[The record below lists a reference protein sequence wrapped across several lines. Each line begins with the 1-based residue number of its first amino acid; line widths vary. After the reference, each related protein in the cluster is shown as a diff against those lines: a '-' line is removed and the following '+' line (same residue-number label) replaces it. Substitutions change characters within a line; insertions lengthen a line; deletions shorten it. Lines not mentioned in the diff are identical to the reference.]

1 MRRTFGSIL
10 TFGIVACWPAPG
22 AAQMPAPPPSSTIDV
37 SPRWEVSLE
46 GRVGFPTGYIR
57 VDENEIHGSRFRFN
71 DLGVSVSEAVEGSAA
86 FWLTP
91 RDTVRASFLYYF
103 LGGGSS
109 LDRAVVY
116 DGGEVNTGHVDANFD
131 FWRASLAY
139 ERVLTS
145 VLDRGRLIGSAGLTY
160 VWLNAGLTQGGK
172 SKAEDFYRQELPVP
186 ILGLRLE
193 APITDRLGIR
203 AAVSGGLLPKVD
215 SLRKEGGTVYTWQSH
230 ADASLA
236 VTYALTKMLQA
247 EAGYQFVYLH
257 QHEKSH
263 EDNNIF
269 ELIDNGLRGRLTLR
283 FW

>member
-10 TFGIVACWPAPG
+10 TLAVVACWPALG
-22 AAQMPAPPPSSTIDV
+22 AAQTPAPPPSSTIDV
-37 SPRWEVSLE
+37 STRWEISLE

-57 VDENEIHGSRFRFN
+57 VDENEIHGRRLRFN
-71 DLGVSVSEAVEGSAA
+71 DLGVSVSEVGEGSAA

-91 RDTVRASFLYYF
+91 RDAARASFLYYF
-103 LGGGSS
+103 LRGGSS
-109 LDRAVVY
+109 LDRAVVF
-116 DGGEVNTGHVDANFD
+116 DGGEYNAGHVDANFD

-172 SKAEDFYRQELPVP
+172 TKAEDFYRQELPVP

-203 AAVSGGLLPKVD
+203 AAVSGGLLPK
-215 SLRKEGGTVYTWQSH
+215 STVC
-230 ADASLA
+230 ARR
-236 VTYALTKMLQA
+236 A
-247 EAGYQFVYLH
+247 ER
-257 QHEKSH
+257 S
-263 EDNNIF
+263 I
-269 ELIDNGLRGRLTLR
+269 RGRAMPTPASASR
-283 FW
+283 MRSRRCSRPRPVTSSSTSTSTRRATKTTTSSSSSITVFARA

>member
-10 TFGIVACWPAPG
+10 TLAVVACWPALG
-22 AAQMPAPPPSSTIDV
+22 AAQTPAPPPSSTIDV
-37 SPRWEVSLE
+37 STRWEISLE

-57 VDENEIHGSRFRFN
+57 VDENEIHGRRLRFN
-71 DLGVSVSEAVEGSAA
+71 DLGVSVSEVGEGSAA

-91 RDTVRASFLYYF
+91 RDAARASFLYYF
-103 LGGGSS
+103 LRGGSS
-109 LDRAVVY
+109 LDRAVVF
-116 DGGEVNTGHVDANFD
+116 DGGEYNAGHVDANFD

-172 SKAEDFYRQELPVP
+172 TKAEDFYRQELPVP

-230 ADASLA
+230 ADASLG

-247 EAGYQFVYLH
+247 EAGYQFVYFH

-263 EDNNIF
+263 EDNNVF
-269 ELIDNGLRGRLTLR
+269 ELIDNGLRARLTLR